1 MKKLPRLTYGF
12 LSSSINPINIKM
24 PWQVSEKDG
33 LFAMNYSTVDSIGDN
48 LQNWAKTN
56 KGERVMDSD
65 FGLDARRNLFNPEIV
80 VKDVLK
86 NNAREQL
93 KKYFPDLL
101 VSSLEVRVAGDGESG
116 LPSNSI
122 VFSLEVSPASDQNT
136 KIKIQEVFTS

>member
-1 MKKLPRLTYGF
+1 
-12 LSSSINPINIKM
+12 M

-33 LFAMNYSTVDSIGDN
+33 LFAMNYSTVDSIADN
-48 LQNWAKTN
+48 LQSWAKTN
-56 KGERVMDSD
+56 KGERVMDAD

-136 KIKIQEVFTS
+136 KIKVQEVFTS